1 MIAFN
6 KTYTLLTF
14 ILFVVGAFIA
24 FYMHDAFIRPYGG
37 DFLVVIFLYC
47 LIKSLFNIPV
57 MTAACGVLLF
67 AYVVEI
73 TQYFNLI
80 SLLDWEHSRLAN
92 LVLGNSFSMT
102 DILLYTL
109 GALLIIVTESIRSNM
124 RTL

>member
-1 MIAFN
+1 
-6 KTYTLLTF
+6 
-14 ILFVVGAFIA
+14 
-24 FYMHDAFIRPYGG
+24 MHDAFIRPYGG

-109 GALLIIVTESIRSNM
+109 GALVIIVTESIRSNI